1 MLARVTPPSDPAIAG
16 GAGTHPWLALRAM
29 LAVQVLASLV
39 MSSAAVLSPA
49 VAPQLGIPAERL
61 GWFVALAYLV
71 AMLSGLSCG
80 PWVRRFGG
88 VRISQFALTL
98 LAAGAATAVLG
109 EAAALLTAAVLVGA
123 GYGLSNPAAAVVLG
137 RHVPAQS
144 SGLFFSIKQ
153 AGVPIGVAL
162 AGLTLP
168 AGLLWLGWRPS
179 VALAAAVCLVC
190 ALWLLSTVRR
200 LQPTASVRGDTQT
213 VSDPDA
219 PAAAVAADGTT
230 RLAAWLA
237 PLTTVLRDPL
247 LRRMGLLSL
256 AYAMAQQCFVTFL
269 VSLLHFQ
276 LGMPLAAAAA
286 VLAAS
291 QVAST
296 VARIGFGHASD
307 RWMSPQHLLA
317 ALGLAMAGCMLALA
331 GSAQAGHG
339 MLAVVAALACAATAM
354 GWNGVFFSALVRS
367 VPTHRLADISGATQ
381 FLTFTGGMLGPFA
394 ASQMIGLGG
403 SYAAAMAGAALA
415 PAVLGALALRA
426 LSPQTKADQGLR

>member
-1 MLARVTPPSDPAIAG
+1 MLARVTSASPPPPTAD
-16 GAGTHPWLALRAM
+16 AGTHPWLALRAM

-88 VRISQFALTL
+88 VRISQCALFL

-109 EAAALLTAAVLVGA
+109 DPAALLGAAVLIGA
-123 GYGLSNPAAAVVLG
+123 GYGLSNPAAAAVLG
-137 RHVPAQS
+137 RHVPSQS

-179 VALAAAVCLVC
+179 VALAAAVCVAC
-190 ALWLLSTVRR
+190 ALWLVSTLKR
-200 LQPTASVRGDTQT
+200 LQRPIAANLDEARSASPSAVPPAEADTRIT
-213 VSDPDA
+213 
-219 PAAAVAADGTT
+219 
-230 RLAAWLA
+230 AWLA

-247 LRRMGLLSL
+247 LRRLGLLSL
-256 AYAMAQQCFVTFL
+256 VYAMAQQCFVTFL

-291 QVAST
+291 QMAST
-296 VARIGFGHASD
+296 MARIGFGHASD
-307 RWMSPQHLLA
+307 RWMPPQRLLA

-331 GSAQAGHG
+331 GSAHGGHG
-339 MLAVVAALACAATAM
+339 LLAIGAALACAATAM

-403 SYAAAMAGAALA
+403 SYALAIAAAALPPAALA
-415 PAVLGALALRA
+415 WLALRA
-426 LSPQTKADQGLR
+426 QAREATADQGFR